1 MSSTLRVNELQNLN
15 GTSAMTID
23 TAGRILQPAKPV
35 WTATLTSGDISSTA
49 DIVFNNEVLDQGG
62 GYDTS
67 TGKYT
72 APITGIYWVQFNIT
86 FNAQS
91 GDKQVEI
98 YVNSSDISIQTISG
112 MPAGQNEFQASA
124 IGFAYQLTAGDTIYA
139 KCIAGAVEGASGRSS
154 FSGYLLS

>member
-1 MSSTLRVNELQNLN
+1 MSSILKVNEIQHST
-15 GTSAMTID
+15 GTSALTID
-23 TAGRILQPAKPV
+23 SSGRILQPAKPV

-72 APITGIYWVQFNIT
+72 APITGIYWVQWNIT

-91 GDKQVEI
+91 GNKHVEI
-98 YVNSSDISIQTISG
+98 YVNSSDISIQSISG
-112 MPAGQNEFQASA
+112 MPAGDNEYQGSA

-139 KCIAGAVEGASGRSS
+139 KCIAGAIEGASGRSS